1 MLTLHRAERTSTLVS
16 ALAEIMATP
25 MPDPFA
31 PELIAVPARGVER
44 WLTQQLSLELGTSTA
59 QSGDG
64 IAANIE
70 FPSPAALV
78 DDIITQV
85 SGIASSRR
93 SDDDPW
99 SPGRML
105 WTLLSVIDQA
115 VDDPECAILARHLG
129 HSSTGDGN
137 PGFRIGRRYG
147 TAEHL
152 TQLFRGYATHRPQ
165 MIVDWANGGDTDGG
179 GHPLDPD
186 MRWQPHLWRLLRE
199 SIGTPSPPERLDDV
213 CSALRDRAESVVL
226 PRRIALF
233 GATRLSAEQLQVLT
247 ALGAHREVNLFLPHA
262 SPVLW
267 GKMTTAGVGIH
278 RSDVGVDEIEHP
290 LLASLSREVR
300 ELQIRLMASAD
311 SDIHHTGTTSPD
323 THLGRLQDALRHD
336 HVPDPR
342 SGPDGSIEVHSCHG
356 PARQVEVL
364 RERVLHLFQDDP
376 ALDPRDVIVM
386 CPDVETYAP
395 LIRAAF
401 GQMTQAHPGH
411 ELRVRLADRALRQT
425 NPLLEVLSE
434 LLVLAGGRV
443 KASEVLGLAE
453 SAPVRTRFH
462 FTDDDLERLREW
474 TAESGARWGI
484 NENQR
489 KPFGLGGFAQNTFR
503 SGLDRIL
510 LGVVADETDIG
521 WLDTALPLDDVDSA
535 DVDLAGR
542 FAEFVNR
549 LDSALTTLRGPRPA
563 GEWAQNISSAMD
575 LLTAVRPADAW
586 QRGQAHHEIAA
597 ATEHGQGTTVRLAD
611 VRAML
616 AHRLAGRPT
625 RANFRTGELTVC
637 TMVPMRAVPHRVVI
651 LLGLDDESY
660 PRVGGVNGDDI
671 LARDPWIGER
681 DIRSEDR
688 QLLLDATMS
697 AIDRLVVLYTGNDP
711 VTGLRRPPAVPVG
724 ELLDA
729 ADAMLAEGSVLR
741 THPLHAF
748 DPANFAVPQ
757 PFSFDRAALAG
768 ARATQATQIGEPDFL
783 PVPLSERGGDVEL
796 ADLIAFVEHPMRAFC
811 RQRLGL
817 YLPGDDEE
825 LDDVLSA
832 DIDGL
837 DKWSIGDRMLAAR
850 LGGVEAAALRAGELR
865 RGTLPPFRLGGEVFR
880 GISDDVESLVTA
892 AAPLYEG
899 SAHTVDVT
907 VDLGGG
913 RRLTGTVTGVHDS
926 VLVRTIFSRLAPKH
940 RLASWVNLLALTAGA
955 GGEWTAVTLGRAKYG
970 KRLQRS
976 ELIGPDDPIGILRE
990 LVELRD
996 LGLRSPIPL
1005 PTATAGEYAAR
1016 RHRGDDHGL
1025 ALDAAEKVFANQ
1037 YGGEREDLYVKYLFD
1052 GDFTAI
1058 TTADADPAEAA
1069 WDQMPTRFAAL
1080 ATRLWTP
1087 LLAAEKVR

>member
-1 MLTLHRAERTSTLVS
+1 MLILHRAERTSTLVP
-16 ALAEIMATP
+16 ALAETLATP

-44 WLTQQLSLELGTSTA
+44 WLTQQLSMELGTSA
-59 QSGDG
+59 GRSADG

-70 FPSPAALV
+70 FPSPSALV
-78 DDIITQV
+78 DDVITQI
-85 SGIASSRR
+85 SGNASGRR
-93 SDDDPW
+93 PDEDPW

-105 WTLLSVIDQA
+105 WKLLSVIDAA
-115 VDDPECAILARHLG
+115 VDDPACAILARHLG
-129 HSSTGDGN
+129 HSGTGR
-137 PGFRIGRRYG
+137 PEFRIGRRYG

-152 TQLFRGYATHRPQ
+152 TQLFRSYATHRPQ
-165 MIVDWANGGDTDGG
+165 MIVDWAAGSDTDGSDRV
-179 GHPLDPD
+179 LDPD
-186 MRWQPHLWRLLRE
+186 MRWQPHLWRLLRA
-199 SIGTPSPPERLDDV
+199 SIGTASPPERLDDV
-213 CSALRDRAESVVL
+213 CAALRDRPESVVL
-226 PRRIALF
+226 PPRIALF
-233 GATRLSAEQLQVLT
+233 GATRLSTEQLRVVT
-247 ALGAHREVNLFLPHA
+247 ALGAHRDINFFLPHA
-262 SPVLW
+262 SPALW
-267 GKMTTAGVGIH
+267 DTMTTTGIGVL
-278 RSDVGVDEIEHP
+278 RSDVGVDEIDHP

-311 SDIHHTGTTSPD
+311 ADIHHPAGGPGG
-323 THLGRLQDALRHD
+323 THLARLQDALRHD
-336 HVPDPR
+336 EVPEPQGR
-342 SGPDGSIEVHSCHG
+342 PDGSIEVHSCHG
-356 PARQVEVL
+356 PARQVDVL

-376 ALDPRDVIVM
+376 TLDPRDVIVM

-425 NPLLEVLSE
+425 NPLLEVMAE
-434 LLVLAGGRV
+434 LLALAGGRV

-453 SAPVRTRFH
+453 STPVRTRFH
-462 FTDDDLERLREW
+462 FTDDDIERLRQW

-489 KPFGLGGFAQNTFR
+489 KPFGLSGFAQNTF
-503 SGLDRIL
+503 SAGLDRIL

-542 FAEFVNR
+542 FAEFVSR

-563 GEWAQNISSAMD
+563 GEWAQNISTAMD

-586 QRGQAHHEIAA
+586 QRGQAHHEVTA
-597 ATEHGQGTTVRLAD
+597 ATENGSGMTVRLAD

-671 LARDPWIGER
+671 LARDPWVGER

-724 ELLDA
+724 ELMDSA
-729 ADAMLAEGSVLR
+729 NDMLADGSVLR
-741 THPLHAF
+741 VHPLHAF
-748 DPANFAVPQ
+748 DPANFIVPQ
-757 PFSFDRAALAG
+757 PFSFDKAALAG
-768 ARATQATQIGEPDFL
+768 ARATQTVQVAEPAFL
-783 PVPLSERGGDVEL
+783 PEPLADRGGDVEL
-796 ADLIAFVEHPMRAFC
+796 ADLVAFIEHPMRAFC

-850 LGGVEAAALRAGELR
+850 LAGADVASLRAGELR
-865 RGTLPPFRLGGEVFR
+865 RGTLPPFRLGGEVLR
-880 GISDDVESLVTA
+880 GISDDVESLVA
-892 AAPLYEG
+892 AASPLYERI
-899 SAHTVDVT
+899 AETVDVT
-907 VDLGGG
+907 VDLGAG
-913 RRLTGTVTGVHDS
+913 RRLTGTVTGVHGS
-926 VLVRTIFSRLAPKH
+926 VLVRTIFSRLAAKH
-940 RLASWVNLLALTAGA
+940 RLAAWVNLLALSAADAGA
-955 GGEWTAVTLGRAKYG
+955 WSAVTLGRAKFG
-970 KRLQRS
+970 NRLQRS
-976 ELIGPDDPIGILRE
+976 QLDRPEDPTAALQA
-990 LVELRD
+990 LVDLRD
-996 LGLRSPIPL
+996 RGLRSPVPL
-1005 PTATAGEYAAR
+1005 PTASAGEYAAR
-1016 RHRGDDHGL
+1016 RHRGDDHEL
-1025 ALDAAEKVFANQ
+1025 ALDAAEKVFDNQ
-1037 YGGEREDLYVKYLFD
+1037 FGGEGQDLYAKYLYD
-1052 GDFTAI
+1052 ADFAAI
-1058 TTADADPAEAA
+1058 TNAQAGPDEAA
-1069 WDQMPTRFAAL
+1069 WDQVSCRFGAL

-1087 LLAAEKVR
+1087 LLDVEKVR

>member
-1 MLTLHRAERTSTLVS
+1 MLILHRAERTSTLVS

-59 QSGDG
+59 RSGDG

-78 DDIITQV
+78 DDVITQV
-85 SGIASSRR
+85 SDIASSRR

-105 WTLLSVIDQA
+105 WTLLSVIDDA

-129 HSSTGDGN
+129 HSAAGDGR

-152 TQLFRGYATHRPQ
+152 TQLFRSYSTHRPQ
-165 MIVDWANGGDTDGG
+165 MIVDWASGGDTDGG
-179 GHPLDPD
+179 GRPLDPD
-186 MRWQPHLWRLLRE
+186 MRWQSHLWRLLRS

-213 CSALRDRAESVVL
+213 CSALRDRAQSVVL
-226 PRRIALF
+226 PQRIALF

-247 ALGAHREVNLFLPHA
+247 ALGVHREVNLFLPHA
-262 SPVLW
+262 SPALW
-267 GKMTTAGVGIH
+267 GKMTTVGVGIH
-278 RSDVGVDEIEHP
+278 RGDVGVNEIEHP

-300 ELQIRLMASAD
+300 ELQVRLMASAD
-311 SDIHHTGTTSPD
+311 SDIHHPASTSPG

-336 HVPDPR
+336 HVPDPKG
-342 SGPDGSIEVHSCHG
+342 GPDGSVEVHSCHG

-364 RERVLHLFQDDP
+364 RERVLHLFQDDST
-376 ALDPRDVIVM
+376 LDPRDVIIM

-453 SAPVRTRFH
+453 SAPVRARFH
-462 FTDDDLERLREW
+462 FTDDDLERLRQW

-484 NENQR
+484 NDNQR

-510 LGVVADETDIG
+510 LGVVADETDID

-563 GEWAQNISSAMD
+563 GEWAQNISTAMD

-586 QRGQAHHEIAA
+586 QRGQAHHEVVA
-597 ATEHGQGTTVRLAD
+597 ATEHGQGMTVRLAD

-671 LARDPWIGER
+671 LARDPWVGER

-724 ELLDA
+724 ELVDA

-748 DPANFAVPQ
+748 DPANFSVPQ
-757 PFSFDRAALAG
+757 PFSFDKAALAG
-768 ARATQATQIGEPDFL
+768 ARATQATQVSEPDFL
-783 PVPLSERGGDVEL
+783 PTPLSERGGDVEL
-796 ADLIAFVEHPMRAFC
+796 ADLVAFVEHPMRAFC

-850 LGGVEAAALRAGELR
+850 LGGADATSLRAGELR

-892 AAPLYEG
+892 AAPLYE
-899 SAHTVDVT
+899 SNAHTVDVT

-913 RRLTGTVTGVHDS
+913 RRLPGTVTGVHGS
-926 VLVRTIFSRLAPKH
+926 ALVRTVFSRLAPKH
-940 RLASWVNLLALTAGA
+940 RLASWVNLLALSAGDA
-955 GGEWTAVTLGRAKYG
+955 GDWSAVTLGRAKYG

-976 ELIGPDDPIGILRE
+976 ELTRPDDPIAILRQ
-990 LVELRD
+990 LVDLRD
-996 LGLRSPIPL
+996 RGLRSPVPL

-1016 RHRGDDHGL
+1016 RHRGDDHAL
-1025 ALDAAEKVFANQ
+1025 ALDAAEKVFDNQ
-1037 YGGEREDLYVKYLFD
+1037 YGGEREDLYVKYLYV
-1052 GDFTAI
+1052 GDFAAI
-1058 TTADADPAEAA
+1058 TGAEADPAETA
-1069 WDQMPTRFAAL
+1069 WDRIPTRFAAL

-1087 LLAAEKVR
+1087 LLDVEKVR